1 MDTRLKTLK
10 ELQDG
15 YEGYQYAVRN
25 ALTYA
30 RRSGLKG
37 VHDVVA
43 MLLQVPREY
52 ETAMDMALGGAMQ
65 NIVTETEQDA
75 KVLIDYLR
83 KTGLG
88 RATFCR

>member
-37 VHDVVA
+37 VH
-43 MLLQVPREY
+43 
-52 ETAMDMALGGAMQ
+52 
-65 NIVTETEQDA
+65 
-75 KVLIDYLR
+75 
-83 KTGLG
+83 
-88 RATFCR
+88 